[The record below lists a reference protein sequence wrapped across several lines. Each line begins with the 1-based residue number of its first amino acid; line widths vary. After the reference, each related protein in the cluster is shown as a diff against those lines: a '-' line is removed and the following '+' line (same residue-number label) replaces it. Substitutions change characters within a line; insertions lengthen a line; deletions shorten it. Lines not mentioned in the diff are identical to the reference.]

1 MQGET
6 KNPLASKRQH
16 MTLTQQ
22 NNVSNR
28 ETKSRAHRSIYDRR
42 NVKFLFRGRFLFLSF
57 LSKKNRKLTHT
68 GCKQNIKGLFLY
80 TCVIKLAPVRDVYGQ
95 PADP

>member
-28 ETKSRAHRSIYDRR
+28 ETKSRAY
-42 NVKFLFRGRFLFLSF
+42 
-57 LSKKNRKLTHT
+57 
-68 GCKQNIKGLFLY
+68 
-80 TCVIKLAPVRDVYGQ
+80 
-95 PADP
+95 